1 MRIRD
6 RWIASQSAYHWGTAR
21 KYEHWSQTTQETI
34 EHLNWVVVGLVVI
47 DLALVAMEFWHPLP
61 TPLLVTAIILSIACV
76 LIPAAVAALHGFR
89 AQSECE
95 RLGDRSAVMR
105 ALLDRSPKGDEMAH
119 PPASWGEDRMVQL
132 DALLARMKE
141 QRAHGA
147 WELEALRFAVATARD
162 FTEEAAGWSVLY
174 AKEVT
179 EP

>member
-1 MRIRD
+1 
-6 RWIASQSAYHWGTAR
+6 
-21 KYEHWSQTTQETI
+21 
-34 EHLNWVVVGLVVI
+34 
-47 DLALVAMEFWHPLP
+47 
-61 TPLLVTAIILSIACV
+61 
-76 LIPAAVAALHGFR
+76 
-89 AQSECE
+89 
-95 RLGDRSAVMR
+95 
-105 ALLDRSPKGDEMAH
+105 
-119 PPASWGEDRMVQL
+119 MVQL